1 MVRRRMKKK
10 RGKERESAGME
21 KSGGEIFVPLCVS
34 LTPMYTWIYI
44 FSGYM
49 ENRRGLERKD

>member
-21 KSGGEIFVPLCVS
+21 KSGGEIFVPLSVFLPLC
-34 LTPMYTWIYI
+34 TPGFIYSADI
-44 FSGYM
+44 WKTGV
-49 ENRRGLERKD
+49 D